1 MGCSKMNA
9 KQAYNTSF
17 ENENIVNYVEK
28 EISGKDGKTSGRKLQ
43 INSNN
48 RNFT

>member
-1 MGCSKMNA
+1 MNA

-28 EISGKDGKTSGRKLQ
+28 EIFITNHFMLKSRPGNISV
-43 INSNN
+43 
-48 RNFT
+48 